1 MIISVRVTFL
11 LIVLLGWGFGGLTAA
26 DKDSTGVR
34 ASKDLGLYIGG
45 AYSLG
50 RMDSKPIEVIE
61 IRYNTIKEA
70 YDKMSFAKKKVDGLR
85 VKRNELLLHS
95 DFYFMKDITMTPE
108 KEQKILNYRKDLR
121 EFMNKLMDDEYM
133 LIEGNLEYFYD
144 PDFEAKFMPKLDWK
158 EEV

>member
-1 MIISVRVTFL
+1 M
-11 LIVLLGWGFGGLTAA
+11 
-26 DKDSTGVR
+26 DST
-34 ASKDLGLYIGG
+34 
-45 AYSLG
+45 
-50 RMDSKPIEVIE
+50 PITPITEVIE

-70 YDKMSFAKKKVDGLR
+70 YNKMGFAKKKIDGLR
-85 VKRNELLLHS
+85 VKRNDLLLQS

-144 PDFEAKFMPKLDWK
+144 PDFEAKFMPKL
-158 EEV
+158 E

>member
-1 MIISVRVTFL
+1 
-11 LIVLLGWGFGGLTAA
+11 
-26 DKDSTGVR
+26 
-34 ASKDLGLYIGG
+34 
-45 AYSLG
+45 
-50 RMDSKPIEVIE
+50 MDSKPIEVIE

-121 EFMNKLMDDEYM
+121 DFINKLMDDEFM

-144 PDFEAKFMPKLDWK
+144 ADFEAKFMPKL
-158 EEV
+158 VL

>member
-1 MIISVRVTFL
+1 M
-11 LIVLLGWGFGGLTAA
+11 
-26 DKDSTGVR
+26 DST
-34 ASKDLGLYIGG
+34 
-45 AYSLG
+45 
-50 RMDSKPIEVIE
+50 PIIPITEVIE

-70 YDKMSFAKKKVDGLR
+70 YNKMGFAKKKIDGLR
-85 VKRNELLLHS
+85 VKRNDLLLQS

-144 PDFEAKFMPKLDWK
+144 PDFELKFMPKLDWK
-158 EEV
+158 EEALNIIIYYLCIV

>member
-1 MIISVRVTFL
+1 M
-11 LIVLLGWGFGGLTAA
+11 
-26 DKDSTGVR
+26 DST
-34 ASKDLGLYIGG
+34 
-45 AYSLG
+45 
-50 RMDSKPIEVIE
+50 PITPITEVID
-61 IRYNTIKEA
+61 IKYYKIKEA

-144 PDFEAKFMPKLDWK
+144 PDFELKFMPKLD
-158 EEV
+158 